1 MKDEEQMF
9 LDKIKYMIDLYQPHS
24 DISKLIG
31 NPEEILNDL
40 ITALDIVREDLLKC
54 KRDVTEYITFVDKM
68 KQDMLDNLK
77 LL

>member
-1 MKDEEQMF
+1 MKDEEQIF

-40 ITALDIVREDLLKC
+40 ITALDIVKEDLLKC
-54 KRDVTEYITFVDKM
+54 KRDITEYITFVDKM